1 MNRILASTLMLAF
14 TALGS
19 KGLIE
24 LRLLPLFKPD
34 VQALRD
40 ALQPNATN
48 DDYLRQLLSDEGV
61 PSSTLSRPS
70 AAITEAV
77 SGLPSSDPILFIAS
91 RNTPVNQLAYLV
103 IKGLS
108 LPHLVQYSWCEPPDA
123 PRRSDKLAA
132 LLLYNL
138 SQPAESLTAS
148 SVIPRLI
155 MIPGAQAQQWTAYCS
170 R

>member
-1 MNRILASTLMLAF
+1 MKRLLAAILVLAF

-24 LRLLPLFKPD
+24 LRLLPLLKPD
-34 VQALRD
+34 VHALRD
-40 ALQPNATN
+40 GLQPNATS

-70 AAITEAV
+70 AAIRDAV
-77 SGLPSSDPILFIAS
+77 SGLPSSDPILFIAP
-91 RNTPVNQLAYLV
+91 RNTPANQLAYLV

-108 LPHLVQYSWCEPPDA
+108 LPHLLQYAWCEPPDA

-132 LLLYNL
+132 VLLYNL
-138 SQPAESLTAS
+138 PQPAEYLTAS
-148 SVIPRLI
+148 SVIPRLT